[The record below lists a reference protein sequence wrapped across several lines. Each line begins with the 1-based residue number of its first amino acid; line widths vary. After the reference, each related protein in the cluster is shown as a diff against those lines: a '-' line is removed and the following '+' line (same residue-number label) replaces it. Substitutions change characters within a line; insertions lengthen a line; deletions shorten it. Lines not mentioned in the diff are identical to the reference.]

1 MIEYIIGGLIVL
13 FMLIFAIGSL
23 FVKDG
28 EGRCI
33 FFA

>member
-1 MIEYIIGGLIVL
+1 MIEYIIGGFTVL

-28 EGRCI
+28 EE
-33 FFA
+33 

>member
-28 EGRCI
+28 EE
-33 FFA
+33 

>member
-1 MIEYIIGGLIVL
+1 MIEYIIGGLTVL

-28 EGRCI
+28 ED
-33 FFA
+33 

>member
-1 MIEYIIGGLIVL
+1 MIEYIIGGLAVL

-28 EGRCI
+28 EE
-33 FFA
+33 